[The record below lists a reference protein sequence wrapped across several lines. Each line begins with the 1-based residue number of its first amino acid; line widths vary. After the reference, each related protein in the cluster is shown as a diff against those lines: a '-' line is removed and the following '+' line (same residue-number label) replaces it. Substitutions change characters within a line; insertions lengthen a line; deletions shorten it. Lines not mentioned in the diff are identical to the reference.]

1 MAQASAAIRTKK
13 STTPD
18 PKRRG
23 APSSRRQRLVRDIAL
38 IVIAP
43 LLLYLLASLLS
54 YSPTDPGLTRAA
66 SVTAPLANVGGV
78 VGAKLADGLLL
89 LTGYVAF
96 VLPLILGAIAWIAL
110 FRMDADGD
118 GDADLTPALRL
129 VGIVGFVVSTTG
141 FLHLRLG
148 PAIDLLPGGA
158 GGILGSLVGRS
169 LHGAFGPVGGNLFL
183 LALLLIS
190 VTLATGLSWLAV
202 MDRVGQAVM
211 ASGPLLSRVFR
222 RGSQQASEWQQ
233 VRAMRGE
240 REEVRKV
247 DSELRAKRAPVRI
260 EPPPAPVVEKSDRA
274 KREQQIPLFHVGD
287 GSGIPPL
294 ALLDDPK
301 PQPKGYDEQTLE
313 TISRQIEFKLKDFRI
328 DAQVVGAYPGP
339 VITRFEVQPA
349 PGVKVSQ
356 ISSLDKDIARGL
368 SVKSVRV
375 VDIIPGKS
383 VIGLE
388 TPNTSR
394 EMIYLSE
401 LLRSKEYDKST
412 SPLTLALGK
421 DIAGRPTV
429 ADLARMPHLLV
440 AGTTGSGKSV
450 AVNAMVLSLLYKA
463 SAKEVRMLMIDPKML
478 ELSVYQGIPHLLA
491 PVVTDMKEAANGL
504 RWCVAEMERRYKLMS
519 AVGVRNL
526 AGFNKKVRDA
536 REAGQPMMD
545 PLFRPNAEAGEV
557 PRELEE
563 LPFIVVFIDEFADM
577 MMIVGKKVEE
587 LIARL
592 AQKARAAG
600 IHLILATQRP
610 SVDVITGLIKAN
622 IPTRI
627 AFQVSSKIDSR
638 TILDQSGAE
647 TLLGHGD
654 MLYMPPGTSMPER
667 VHGAFV
673 SDEEVHRVVE
683 HLKQIGG
690 APDYVEGVLEE
701 VQTMG
706 DGLVVGAS
714 GLPESSSNG
723 GDESDPLYDDAV
735 RIVTETRRASIS
747 GVQRR
752 LKIGYNRAARLVE
765 AMEAAGIVTPPEH
778 NGDRSV
784 IAPPPPR
791 D

>member
-1 MAQASAAIRTKK
+1 MAKALPERGKSKGAPAARRTKP
-13 STTPD
+13 STP
-18 PKRRG
+18 PN
-23 APSSRRQRLVRDIAL
+23 PRRQRLWRDLAL

-43 LLLYLLASLLS
+43 VLLYLLACLFT
-54 YSPTDPGLTRAA
+54 YSPQDPSWTQASTLT
-66 SVTAPLANVGGV
+66 TPIHNMGGK
-78 VGAKLADGLLL
+78 VGAIVADLLL
-89 LTGYVAF
+89 GFCGYVAF

-110 FRMDADGD
+110 FGMDKDGD
-118 GDADLTPALRL
+118 GESDLGPALRL
-129 VGIVGFVVSTTG
+129 VGMVGFLISFSGLLFVRHISATD
-141 FLHLRLG
+141 FSAG
-148 PAIDLLPGGA
+148 P
-158 GGILGSLVGRS
+158 GGILGRLVGRS
-169 LHGAFGPVGGNLFL
+169 LTVLFGDLGGNLFL
-183 LALLLIS
+183 LALFLVS
-190 VTLATGLSWLAV
+190 VTLATGLSWFAV
-202 MDRVGQAVM
+202 MERIGQGVTALP
-211 ASGPLLSRVFR
+211 GLLR
-222 RGSQQASEWQQ
+222 RGSKQAEDWQQ
-233 VRAMRGE
+233 TRTLRE
-240 REEVRKV
+240 QREEVRKV
-247 DSELRAKRAPVRI
+247 DAVKQAKREPVKI
-260 EPPPAPVVEKSDRA
+260 EPPAAPVVEKSERA
-274 KREQQIPLFHVGD
+274 KRETQIPLFHGTGATAD
-287 GSGIPPL
+287 GLPPL

-301 PQPKGYDEQTLE
+301 PQAKGYSEETLE
-313 TISRQIEFKLKDFRI
+313 TLSRQIEFKLKDFRI
-328 DAQVVGAYPGP
+328 DVQVVGAYPGP
-339 VITRFEVQPA
+339 VITRFELEPA

-368 SVKSVRV
+368 SVKAVRV
-375 VDIIPGKS
+375 VDVIPGKS

-388 TPNTSR
+388 IPNTSR

-401 LLRSKEYDKST
+401 LLRSKEYDKSA

-421 DIAGRPTV
+421 GIAGQPTV

-463 SAKEVRMLMIDPKML
+463 SPKELRMLMIDPKML
-478 ELSVYQGIPHLLA
+478 ELSVYEGIPHLLA

-526 AGFNKKVRDA
+526 AGFNKKVTDA
-536 REAGQPMMD
+536 VNAGQPLMD
-545 PLFRPNAEAGEV
+545 PLFKPNPDLDEM
-557 PRELEE
+557 PRQLDT
-563 LPFIVVFIDEFADM
+563 LPFIVIFIDEFADM

-654 MLYMPPGTSMPER
+654 MLYLPPGTAMPDR

-683 HLKQIGG
+683 HLKASG
-690 APDYVEGVLEE
+690 PVDYIEGVLEE
-701 VQTMG
+701 MQSMG
-706 DGLVVGAS
+706 DGVMVGPT
-714 GLPESSSNG
+714 GLPESNSGG
-723 GDESDPLYDDAV
+723 GDESDPLYDEAV
-735 RIVTETRRASIS
+735 KIVTETRRASIS

-765 AMEAAGIVTPPEH
+765 AMEAAGVVSPPEH

-784 IAPPPPR
+784 LAPPPPR
-791 D
+791 